1 MFWSLAI
8 HNVSLRVPEGGFP
21 VKRTNLAVALVFFS
35 FSALLIAQTET
46 PDPNS
51 PASTLHLNSRAVLVD
66 VVVTDHSGA
75 PISGLK
81 QDAFTVI
88 EEGKPQS
95 IAFFEEHKGAPTPQH
110 LELPTLP
117 PDVFSNFSPL
127 PQPAAVN
134 VLLLDTLNTPLADQ
148 AYVHSQALKYL
159 KALKPGSRM
168 AIFTMSMGL
177 RYVQGFTDDPAVLAS
192 ALSGKK
198 SKDVETPALLK
209 TQQDTLAQQTLVA
222 EMEEVMPAGPDGT
235 TTASTS
241 AMIDAINSFF
251 QRTDVAQEDDRAY
264 RTLANLQQLAAFL
277 QTFPGRKNLLWFSES
292 FPLALFGVA
301 PSQFAGTDTR
311 TETRFEGDMKKTVN
325 LLTAARVAVYPVD
338 ARGTK
343 ENGFYE
349 AGTTLSLAVTTPDR
363 MSSANGAQQ
372 NALLNEGTIRNADQE
387 SMKML
392 AQESGGKAYVNTNG
406 FSQVISEVTAATSDF
421 YTISYTPE
429 NRKMDGSFRRV
440 EVKLAGPKYNLSYR
454 RGYFADDMDLPGA
467 PRAAASS
474 EHASTDPLSPFEDFG
489 MPQTEQ
495 ILYKALIKPIPA
507 APGQQDDP
515 KIQGKGPHNRY
526 SVDFA
531 IDLKDLKLESTPDG
545 LHMGTL
551 NLTLIVYDRY
561 GHPASRKD
569 HLVAL
574 NIKPDVYQVF
584 EKTGV
589 QLHDSIEVPKGQ
601 FWLRTG
607 IYDQASHKV
616 GTMEIP
622 LSAVKPLDVA
632 SN

>member
-1 MFWSLAI
+1 VKRSSLALFLI
-8 HNVSLRVPEGGFP
+8 SV
-21 VKRTNLAVALVFFS
+21 S
-35 FSALLIAQTET
+35 FSARLIAQTDA

-51 PASTLHLNSRAVLVD
+51 PVSTLHLNSRAVLID
-66 VVVTDHSGA
+66 VVVTDHDGA
-75 PISGLK
+75 SVSGLR

-88 EEGKPQS
+88 EQGKPQS
-95 IAFFEEHKGAPTPQH
+95 IAFFEEHKGASKLQPA
-110 LELPTLP
+110 ELPALP

-134 VLLLDTLNTPLADQ
+134 VLLLDSLNTPLADQ
-148 AYVHSQALKYL
+148 SYVRNQALKYL

-177 RYVQGFTDDPAVLAS
+177 RYVQGFTDDPAVLAA
-192 ALSGKK
+192 ALGGKK
-198 SKDVETPALLK
+198 AHDIEAPALLK
-209 TQQDTLAQQTLVA
+209 TQQDTDAQQSLMA
-222 EMEEVMPAGPDGT
+222 EMEEVMPAGPGGT
-235 TTASTS
+235 TTASTA
-241 AMIDAINSFF
+241 AMIDAMNSFF

-264 RTLANLQQLAAFL
+264 RTLANLQQLSAFL
-277 QTFPGRKNLLWFSES
+277 RTFPGRKNLIWFSES
-292 FPLALFGVA
+292 FPLVLVGVA
-301 PSQFAGTDTR
+301 PAQFNGTDTR

-325 LLTAARVAVYPVD
+325 LLTAARIAVYPVD

-349 AGTTLSLAVTTPDR
+349 AENTLSLAVRTPDR
-363 MSSANGAQQ
+363 LSSSNGAQQ
-372 NALLNEGTIRNADQE
+372 NSLLTEGTIRNADQE
-387 SMKML
+387 SMKTL

-406 FSQVISEVTAATSDF
+406 FSQVISDVTSATSDF

-429 NRKMDGSFRRV
+429 NKKMDGSFRRV
-440 EVKLAGPKYNLSYR
+440 EVKLAGAKYNLSYR
-454 RGYFADDMDLPGA
+454 RGYFADDIDLPGT
-467 PRAAASS
+467 PRSS
-474 EHASTDPLSPFEDFG
+474 ATQRAVTTDPLGPFEDFG

-495 ILYKALIKPIPA
+495 ILYKALVKPIPA
-507 APGQQDDP
+507 TPDQQDDP

-526 SVDFA
+526 SIDFA

-545 LHMGTL
+545 LHTGTL

-574 NIKPDVYQVF
+574 SIKPDAYQVF

-607 IYDQASHKV
+607 VFDQASQKV

-622 LSAVKPLDVA
+622 LNAVKPIDVA